1 MTRRGK
7 VIPFPK
13 SPPAPEPP
21 SGLVEV
27 RRCRDQAE
35 ALVVQALLDG
45 DGIPTVMRGQLV
57 QSVHPFSVGDAGE
70 VTLLVAAMDADRAR
84 RLLTRIGHPM
94 GRPDD
99 RREECH
105 RQTIDAK
112 APDK

>member
-13 SPPAPEPP
+13 SPAAPEPQ

-45 DGIPTVMRGQLV
+45 NGIPAVMRGQLV
-57 QSVHPFSVGDAGE
+57 QSVHPFSVGNAGA
-70 VTLLVAAMDADRAR
+70 VTLLVAAIDAERAR
-84 RLLTRIGHPM
+84 RLLARV
-94 GRPDD
+94 
-99 RREECH
+99 
-105 RQTIDAK
+105 
-112 APDK
+112 